1 MGQSGQR
8 CGRWGGGRRRGR
20 EGALPDAPGWLGFS
34 RSWWGTP
41 LVTGSWQVRL
51 GSEILASEFTL
62 PPSILLPEEPGA
74 AEQRAGKKPVITKFM
89 ETGVRALP
97 LVSVHGCGVH
107 PVLLVDKSHP
117 WYRTGNLRG

>member
-1 MGQSGQR
+1 MCVCVIPNGPNVGSSQLSI
-8 CGRWGGGRRRGR
+8 
-20 EGALPDAPGWLGFS
+20 LGKDPYVQAGLLS
-34 RSWWGTP
+34 PP

-89 ETGVRALP
+89 ETGVRA
-97 LVSVHGCGVH
+97 
-107 PVLLVDKSHP
+107 
-117 WYRTGNLRG
+117 